1 MKPNGGFA
9 YTPRAN
15 FIGTDSFTYRAT
27 NGKLNSTPA
36 TVSIKVG
43 NPNTAP
49 VANPDSYAASQD
61 TTFNVVGNAMLPSVL
76 ANDTDAQNQAL
87 TAAVVAGPANGTLA
101 LNPNGTFSY
110 TPNLNFNGP
119 DSFTY
124 RAFDGV
130 AQSAATTVTINVA
143 AVNDAP
149 VGVAILI
156 PWVRIPR

>member
-1 MKPNGGFA
+1 
-9 YTPRAN
+9 
-15 FIGTDSFTYRAT
+15 
-27 NGKLNSTPA
+27 
-36 TVSIKVG
+36 
-43 NPNTAP
+43 
-49 VANPDSYAASQD
+49 
-61 TTFNVVGNAMLPSVL
+61 MLPSVL

-149 VGVAILI
+149 VGVADSYTVGEDSTLNTTLGM
-156 PWVRIPR
+156 PAGVLANDTDVDQVRHRLRYTRWLPRPMARRRPGSTARSPTPRTRTSVARTRSPIVLLMA